1 MDRDETPAS
10 PAAIRSWA
18 PYGMRPWM
26 RQENVSRMLAVLRGS
41 RSNRVVI
48 SRAIAPVVMIA
59 IVLLAVHRLDRLT
72 SPAMLS
78 SAPLFP
84 LILRVRPRV
93 MKSRPP
99 FTFMTSSIPPASR
112 VTMIRSLIPPM
123 PVPMAS
129 IQPVHES
136 LP

>member
-1 MDRDETPAS
+1 MMDRDETPAR

-59 IVLLAVHRLDRLT
+59 IVLLAVH
-72 SPAMLS
+72 
-78 SAPLFP
+78 
-84 LILRVRPRV
+84 
-93 MKSRPP
+93 
-99 FTFMTSSIPPASR
+99 
-112 VTMIRSLIPPM
+112 
-123 PVPMAS
+123 
-129 IQPVHES
+129 
-136 LP
+136 